1 MGKKIKVFAPAT
13 VANVACGFD
22 VLGFAVDNPGDELI
36 VEMTDR
42 PGIQIVE
49 ITGDEGRLPRTA
61 EANTAGVAI
70 QQLITQVAYTGG
82 VKIWL
87 HKKMPM
93 GSGLG
98 SSAASAAAGAFAM
111 NELLGRP
118 FATED
123 LVPFAMEGER
133 LACGTA
139 HADNVAPA
147 LLGGFVLIRS
157 YDPLDIIPIETPK
170 ELIATVIYP
179 QIEVATKDARQILQK
194 KVPLTDAITQWG
206 NVAGLVTGL
215 LKSDYALIGRSLQ
228 DVIIEPVRSLL
239 IPGFQDVKAAALET
253 GALGCAISGSGPSLF
268 SLSQD
273 EDTAHKVAEVQQ
285 AAFLKLG
292 IESNTYVSPV
302 NQNGPI
308 VIG

>member
-49 ITGDEGRLPRTA
+49 ITGDDGKLPKTA
-61 EANTAGVAI
+61 DANTAGVAI

-157 YDPLDIIPIETPK
+157 YEPLDVISIDTPK
-170 ELIATVIYP
+170 GLMATVIYP
-179 QIEVATKDARQILQK
+179 KIEVATKDARQILQK
-194 KVPLTDAITQWG
+194 KIPLTDAITQWG
-206 NVAGLVTGL
+206 NVGGLVTGL
-215 LKSDYALIGRSLQ
+215 LKSDFGLIGRSLH
-228 DVIIEPVRSLL
+228 DVVIEPVRSLL
-239 IPGFQDVKAAALET
+239 IPGFQEVKDAALQA

-268 SLSQD
+268 SLSSD
-273 EDTAHKVAEVQQ
+273 EDTAHKVAQ
-285 AAFLKLG
+285 AKQEAFSKVG
-292 IESNTYVSPV
+292 IESNTYVSAI

-308 VIG
+308 VI